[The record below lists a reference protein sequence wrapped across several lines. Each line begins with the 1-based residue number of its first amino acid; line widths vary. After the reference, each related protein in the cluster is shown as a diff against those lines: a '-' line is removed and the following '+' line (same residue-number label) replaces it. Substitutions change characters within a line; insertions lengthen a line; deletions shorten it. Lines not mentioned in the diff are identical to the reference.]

1 MGKLNEYIKK
11 EMYKRKR
18 YYNATEDEMA
28 KKNMKTLRSTS
39 LVVMAL
45 ILICLV
51 LTPLIVETWKITI
64 YHILF
69 IPVLA
74 VFYVICRM
82 YDRKPDQKYA
92 AVCVLCL
99 IFEAIVLTF
108 TMMIDIFSS
117 PIAPASFI
125 PLVFVVIPTLFIMPL
140 KYLYIFILGYEAI
153 FVYWA
158 YSAKNIFVAQYDVF
172 TSIVG
177 LIFSIAIVQ
186 IITNLRVKDYMLRME
201 YRALN
206 AKDSVSVMM
215 DRDIFEMEMEDY
227 LKLKNPSATCSL
239 IIVDI
244 NNMEKIG
251 EDCGHNISEKLI
263 EGFEQI
269 LQETFR
275 GADILGNFGED
286 EFGVFLKGA
295 ASMPLIDMKCGMIGK
310 KLTDYAQQELSVD
323 VSYDIGCAAADE
335 ESVDVEKM
343 FRQAYKALE
352 EAKNPKRKDILRKNT
367 SELHRI

>member
-1 MGKLNEYIKK
+1 MGKLNDYIRK

-18 YYNATEDEMA
+18 YYNATENEMA
-28 KKNMKTLRSTS
+28 KKNMKTLLSTS
-39 LVVMAL
+39 LVVITL
-45 ILICLV
+45 ILLCFI
-51 LTPLIVETWKITI
+51 LTPLIIETWKITI

-74 VFYVICRM
+74 VFYIICRI
-82 YDRKPDQKYA
+82 YDKKPDKKYA
-92 AVCVLCL
+92 QVCVLCL

-153 FVYWA
+153 FIYWA
-158 YSAKNIFVAQYDVF
+158 YSVKNIFVAQYDVF

-201 YRALN
+201 YKALN
-206 AKDSVSVMM
+206 AKDSVSAMM

-239 IIVDI
+239 IIIDI
-244 NNMEKIG
+244 NSIDKIRK
-251 EDCGHNISEKLI
+251 EYGHNISEKFI
-263 EGFEQI
+263 VEFGQI

-275 GADILGNFGED
+275 GADIFGNFGND
-286 EFGVFLKGA
+286 QFGVFLKGA
-295 ASMPLIDMKCGMIGK
+295 ASIPLLDMKCDMIGK
-310 KLTDYAQQELSVD
+310 KLIGYAQRELSTD
-323 VSYDIGCAAADE
+323 ISYEIGCIGADE
-335 ESVDVEKM
+335 ESVDVVKM
-343 FRQAYKALE
+343 FGQSYKALE
-352 EAKNPKRKDILRKNT
+352 AAKS
-367 SELHRI
+367 SEKKKHYIEKYK